1 MAGAC
6 RKEGEGVE
14 FAITT
19 SDGTEYHQ
27 VKRQLTGKG
36 VWSLSELSRRGVLS
50 HFYQKL
56 NDSSATCWFV
66 SSDSTDSLNELAT
79 RARDS
84 GSWAEFQRNFVSSDA
99 WDRNFN
105 ELHTRWNSPSE
116 EDTYERLTRVEV
128 AKIDEAR
135 LRELVEYALEAMVT
149 GNPST
154 VSDVLLNFA
163 LDQTHQKL
171 SSQDIWAHLQSRDI
185 DRLTLRQDD
194 EVVGA
199 ISELKGTYLTGIK
212 PVGIGGEVIPRD
224 EVSRILSIFDDDRS
238 GNTALV
244 TGKAGVGKSSVIAQV
259 FEEIDGKGW
268 QILALRADRI
278 EPAATPRELGQRLGL
293 PASPTSALANLAD
306 GNDCLL
312 IIDQLD
318 AVSLASGRN
327 PEFFDCIAAM
337 LNQANHHPNM
347 RVLAACRKFDVDNDH
362 RIRELI
368 SANGIA
374 QEVPLLEFDEVTVRE
389 VVAKLGIDSG
399 SLNSKQIEL
408 LSLPVHL
415 RLLAEVSSG
424 KNGAPLGFQTAKELY
439 DAFWEEKKRAL
450 REQVDVTHVQEVADL
465 MAKNMSERQALS
477 VPFSLLDKYRK
488 VPDRMRSQNILVKDG
503 SRVSFFH
510 ESFFDYIFARR
521 MVEDNFDAV
530 QFILGQG
537 QSLFIRSQI
546 RQILLHQRD
555 VYPDDALRNMAA
567 ILQQSRYTRTLEGHR
582 AGTAS
587 VRWTTRRQT
596 SGLPWSRCLR
606 RNCPSKPGEQYTAHP
621 HGSMSWIPSELFGN
635 GWQARMNS
643 CSAGRYGFCGLFKI
657 SARTG
662 SRNYSHPLSMLPI
675 PGTKG

>member
-1 MAGAC
+1 MG
-6 RKEGEGVE
+6 RV
-14 FAITT
+14 
-19 SDGTEYHQ
+19 STELRVIQ
-27 VKRQLTGKG
+27 VMGQ
-36 VWSLSELSRRGVLS
+36 
-50 HFYQKL
+50 
-56 NDSSATCWFV
+56 
-66 SSDSTDSLNELAT
+66 
-79 RARDS
+79 
-84 GSWAEFQRNFVSSDA
+84 EFQRTSHPL
-99 WDRNFN
+99 
-105 ELHTRWNSPSE
+105 ESPST

-128 AKIDEAR
+128 TTIDEDS
-135 LRELVEYALEAMVT
+135 LREWVEDVLEALVT

-154 VSDVLLNFA
+154 VSDVLSSFA
-163 LDQTHQKL
+163 LDQTHQNL
-171 SSQDIWAHLQSRDI
+171 TSQDVWTHLQSRGI
-185 DRLTLRQDD
+185 DRLTLRQND
-194 EVVGA
+194 EAIDA
-199 ISELKGTYLTGIK
+199 ISDLKDTYIAGIR
-212 PVGIGGEVIPRD
+212 PVGIGGEVISRD
-224 EVSRILSIFDDDRS
+224 EVSRILSIFDDDQC
-238 GNTALV
+238 GNIALV
-244 TGKAGVGKSSVIAQV
+244 TGKAGVGKSSVIAQTL
-259 FEEIDGKGW
+259 EEIDGRGW
-268 QILALRADRI
+268 PILALRADRI

-293 PASPTSALANLAD
+293 PASPASALANLAD

-318 AVSLASGRN
+318 TVSLASGRN

-347 RVLAACRKFDVDNDH
+347 RVLVACRKFDVDNDP

-374 QEVPLLEFDEVTVRE
+374 QEVPLAEFDEATVRE
-389 VVAKLGIDSG
+389 VVAKLGIESAR
-399 SLNSKQIEL
+399 LNPKQIEL

-424 KNGAPLGFQTAKELY
+424 KNDAPLGFQTAKELY

-450 REQVDVTHVQEVADL
+450 REQVDVTHVQEVAGL

-567 ILQQSRYTRTLEGHR
+567 ILQHPDIRVHLKGIVLALLGSLDDPTADEWAALEPMLDTKLSDHVWRAISGSVAWFDVLDSIGVVRQWLASDDEQLLSRAVWFLWSVQDKRADRVAELLSPFINASDSWNQRLISLIVYSEIGASRAFFDFALKAIR
-582 AGTAS
+582 AGIFDDLLRLTA
-587 VRWTTRRQT
+587 TTSALGIERSNWRKA
-596 SGLPWSRCLR
+596 SRKWLV
-606 RNCPSKPGEQYTAHP
+606 S
-621 HGSMSWIPSELFGN
+621 
-635 GWQARMNS
+635 
-643 CSAGRYGFCGLFKI
+643 
-657 SARTG
+657 
-662 SRNYSHPLSMLPI
+662 
-675 PGTKG
+675 